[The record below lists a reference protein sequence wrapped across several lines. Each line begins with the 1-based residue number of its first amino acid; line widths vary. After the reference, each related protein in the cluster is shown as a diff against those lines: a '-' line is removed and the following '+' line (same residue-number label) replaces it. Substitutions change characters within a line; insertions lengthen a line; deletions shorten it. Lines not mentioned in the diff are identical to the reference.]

1 MDNKEETRKLLRKY
15 GDELLVGL
23 DEIVSSETMRDLET
37 TVDQV
42 IEEIIGDTLLDEL
55 LRPLENLDFTALLAE
70 RNGFKPDEPY
80 VNSVDTNDF
89 LDDSLMSHIIDDI
102 YQHAS
107 RRGWERCVIRV
118 EQEVVKDEQTSE
130 EKA

>member
-15 GDELLVGL
+15 GDELLDGL

-55 LRPLENLDFTALLAE
+55 LQPLENLDFTAL
-70 RNGFKPDEPY
+70 RNGFKSDEPY
-80 VNSVDTNDF
+80 VNNVDTNDF

>member
-1 MDNKEETRKLLRKY
+1 MDNKEETRELLRKY
-15 GDELLVGL
+15 GDELLAGL
-23 DEIVSSETMRDLET
+23 DEKIVSSETMHDLQT
-37 TVDQV
+37 AVDQA
-42 IEEIIGDTLLDEL
+42 IEEILAKPDDEL
-55 LRPLENLDFTALLAE
+55 LQSFENLDFTAL

-80 VNSVDTNDF
+80 VNSLDTKYL

-118 EQEVVKDEQTSE
+118 EQEDANEQM
-130 EKA
+130 